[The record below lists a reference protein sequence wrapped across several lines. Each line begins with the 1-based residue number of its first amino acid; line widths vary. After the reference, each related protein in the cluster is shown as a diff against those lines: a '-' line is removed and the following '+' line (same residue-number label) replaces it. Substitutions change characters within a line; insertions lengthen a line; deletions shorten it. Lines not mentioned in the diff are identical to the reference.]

1 MTKDKKKEQVQKIL
15 EAIQNSA
22 INLIDNDGVDKH
34 PMDIVMELTITAYE
48 LDLITDFVNRSA
60 KEIPKESLPNN
71 VVKLNPKDIH

>member
-71 VVKLNPKDIH
+71 VVKLNPKDVH